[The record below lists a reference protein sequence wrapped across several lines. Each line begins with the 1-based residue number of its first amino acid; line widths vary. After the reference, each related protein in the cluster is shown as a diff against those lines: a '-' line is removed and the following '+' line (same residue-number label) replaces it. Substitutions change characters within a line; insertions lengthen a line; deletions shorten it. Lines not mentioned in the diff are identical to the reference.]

1 MIPGRAVELF
11 DGREHDYLAWVQAH
25 PDGFVANV
33 DRAQVVPQYP
43 MIHRASH
50 GAVSSPRIGNFT
62 TGDYLKFCA
71 VDLVAL
77 ERYLES
83 RFSRPATYCRQC
95 MRKGG

>member
-1 MIPGRAVELF
+1 MKSETDVERF
-11 DGREHDYLAWVQAH
+11 DRREHDYLAWVQAN

-50 GAVSSPRIGNFT
+50 RALSSPRIGNFT

-71 VDLVAL
+71 IDQEAL
-77 ERYLES
+77 ERFLAS

-95 MRKGG
+95 MPKGE